1 MANIKEDQSGN
12 FFDRLS
18 LGQKLMTLCVIA
30 TIPVLIPLY
39 LYYKGEQKYID
50 ITTLEQVALPP
61 STVTQDLISAL
72 QKHRDQAFST
82 LSGNDKAST
91 ARDAAKIAVEAQIAK
106 MDAIVGN
113 FEYPGLAETWKQV
126 KDEWGKQVTSINNK
140 SLAADKGWDE
150 QTKLIKQVA
159 SLSKT

>member
-1 MANIKEDQSGN
+1 MKQDEQSGN

-61 STVTQDLISAL
+61 STVTQDLLSAV
-72 QKHRDQAFST
+72 QKHRDLAFST
-82 LSGNDKAST
+82 LSGNQKAEASRET
-91 ARDAAKIAVEAQIAK
+91 AKVAVEQQIAK
-106 MDAIVGN
+106 MDAMIGN
-113 FEYPGLAETWKQV
+113 FQYTGLAE
-126 KDEWGKQVTSINNK
+126 
-140 SLAADKGWDE
+140 A
-150 QTKLIKQVA
+150 
-159 SLSKT
+159 